1 MSYTK
6 SKHFIKSKL
15 REETSLVSAQSEF
28 ERDDDDPL
36 SIRSLS
42 ITSLGIIFALLT
54 FLLPSISILIGRPF
68 SLGNEIIFNHNFEK
82 DDDDP
87 LSIRS
92 LSITSLGIIFAFL
105 TIFLPSISILIGRPL
120 SQGNEI
126 IHNHDFK
133 KDGP

>member
-15 REETSLVSAQSEF
+15 SKEFPLEFAQSDF

-42 ITSLGIIFALLT
+42 ITTLGIILAFLT

-68 SLGNEIIFNHNFEK
+68 SQGKEVIF
-82 DDDDP
+82 
-87 LSIRS
+87 
-92 LSITSLGIIFAFL
+92 
-105 TIFLPSISILIGRPL
+105 
-120 SQGNEI
+120 
-126 IHNHDFK
+126 NHDFK

>member
-6 SKHFIKSKL
+6 SKQFIQSKSS
-15 REETSLVSAQSEF
+15 EESSYGSAKSDF

-42 ITSLGIIFALLT
+42 ITSLGIIFA
-54 FLLPSISILIGRPF
+54 I
-68 SLGNEIIFNHNFEK
+68 
-82 DDDDP
+82 
-87 LSIRS
+87 
-92 LSITSLGIIFAFL
+92 L

-120 SQGNEI
+120 PQENEI
-126 IHNHDFK
+126 IQNHDFK

>member
-6 SKHFIKSKL
+6 SKQFIKSKSS
-15 REETSLVSAQSEF
+15 EESSLGSAQIDF
-28 ERDDDDPL
+28 ER
-36 SIRSLS
+36 
-42 ITSLGIIFALLT
+42 
-54 FLLPSISILIGRPF
+54 
-68 SLGNEIIFNHNFEK
+68 

-105 TIFLPSISILIGRPL
+105 TIFLPSISVLIGRPS

-126 IHNHDFK
+126 IHNYDFK

>member
-6 SKHFIKSKL
+6 SKQLIQSKSS
-15 REETSLVSAQSEF
+15 EESSYGSARSDF
-28 ERDDDDPL
+28 ESDDDDPL

-42 ITSLGIIFALLT
+42 ITSLGIIFA
-54 FLLPSISILIGRPF
+54 IM
-68 SLGNEIIFNHNFEK
+68 
-82 DDDDP
+82 
-87 LSIRS
+87 
-92 LSITSLGIIFAFL
+92 

-120 SQGNEI
+120 SQGKEI

>member
-6 SKHFIKSKL
+6 SKHFLKNKS
-15 REETSLVSAQSEF
+15 REESSLGSVQSDF
-28 ERDDDDPL
+28 ER
-36 SIRSLS
+36 
-42 ITSLGIIFALLT
+42 
-54 FLLPSISILIGRPF
+54 
-68 SLGNEIIFNHNFEK
+68 

-120 SQGNEI
+120 SQDNEI
-126 IHNHDFK
+126 IYNQNVK

>member
-6 SKHFIKSKL
+6 SKQFIQSKSS
-15 REETSLVSAQSEF
+15 EESSNGSARNDF
-28 ERDDDDPL
+28 ERDDDDPF

-42 ITSLGIIFALLT
+42 ITSLGIILAFLT
-54 FLLPSISILIGRPF
+54 IILPSISVLIGRP
-68 SLGNEIIFNHNFEK
+68 S
-82 DDDDP
+82 
-87 LSIRS
+87 
-92 LSITSLGIIFAFL
+92 
-105 TIFLPSISILIGRPL
+105 

>member
-6 SKHFIKSKL
+6 SKHFTKRQLS
-15 REETSLVSAQSEF
+15 EESYLSSSLN
-28 ERDDDDPL
+28 D
-36 SIRSLS
+36 
-42 ITSLGIIFALLT
+42 
-54 FLLPSISILIGRPF
+54 
-68 SLGNEIIFNHNFEK
+68 FEK

-126 IHNHDFK
+126 INYNDFK

>member
-6 SKHFIKSKL
+6 SKQFIQSKSS
-15 REETSLVSAQSEF
+15 EQSSYGAARSDF

-42 ITSLGIIFALLT
+42 ITSLGIIFA
-54 FLLPSISILIGRPF
+54 I
-68 SLGNEIIFNHNFEK
+68 
-82 DDDDP
+82 
-87 LSIRS
+87 
-92 LSITSLGIIFAFL
+92 L
-105 TIFLPSISILIGRPL
+105 TIFLPSISILIGRPF

>member
-6 SKHFIKSKL
+6 SKQFIQSKSSQ
-15 REETSLVSAQSEF
+15 ESSHVSARSDF
-28 ERDDDDPL
+28 ER
-36 SIRSLS
+36 
-42 ITSLGIIFALLT
+42 
-54 FLLPSISILIGRPF
+54 
-68 SLGNEIIFNHNFEK
+68 E
-82 DDDDP
+82 DDDP

-120 SQGNEI
+120 SQENEI
-126 IHNHDFK
+126 IHYHDFK

>member
-1 MSYTK
+1 MSNKK
-6 SKHFIKSKL
+6 SKQLNQSKSG
-15 REETSLVSAQSEF
+15 EESSYGSARSDF

-42 ITSLGIIFALLT
+42 ITSLGIIFA
-54 FLLPSISILIGRPF
+54 I
-68 SLGNEIIFNHNFEK
+68 
-82 DDDDP
+82 
-87 LSIRS
+87 
-92 LSITSLGIIFAFL
+92 L

>member
-1 MSYTK
+1 MSITH

-15 REETSLVSAQSEF
+15 SEESSLDTSQSDC
-28 ERDDDDPL
+28 ER
-36 SIRSLS
+36 
-42 ITSLGIIFALLT
+42 
-54 FLLPSISILIGRPF
+54 
-68 SLGNEIIFNHNFEK
+68 

-120 SQGNEI
+120 PQGNEI
-126 IHNHDFK
+126 IHNYDFK

>member
-1 MSYTK
+1 MSYLK
-6 SKHFIKSKL
+6 SKQFIQSKSS
-15 REETSLVSAQSEF
+15 EESSYGSARSDF

-54 FLLPSISILIGRPF
+54 ILLPTVSIF
-68 SLGNEIIFNHNFEK
+68 
-82 DDDDP
+82 
-87 LSIRS
+87 
-92 LSITSLGIIFAFL
+92 
-105 TIFLPSISILIGRPL
+105 IGRPL

-126 IHNHDFK
+126 IHNQDFK

>member
-1 MSYTK
+1 MSYKK
-6 SKHFIKSKL
+6 SKQFIQSKSS
-15 REETSLVSAQSEF
+15 EESSYGSARSDF

-42 ITSLGIIFALLT
+42 ITSLGIIFA
-54 FLLPSISILIGRPF
+54 I
-68 SLGNEIIFNHNFEK
+68 
-82 DDDDP
+82 
-87 LSIRS
+87 
-92 LSITSLGIIFAFL
+92 L
-105 TIFLPSISILIGRPL
+105 TIILPSISILIGRPL

>member
-15 REETSLVSAQSEF
+15 GEEHSLDSALSDY

-42 ITSLGIIFALLT
+42 ITSLGL
-54 FLLPSISILIGRPF
+54 
-68 SLGNEIIFNHNFEK
+68 
-82 DDDDP
+82 
-87 LSIRS
+87 
-92 LSITSLGIIFAFL
+92 IFAFL